1 MLLLLTRIIVF
12 YALFTSNI
20 YWKTS
25 GLACFQVEEV
35 KFDSTIV
42 ENEYIV
48 QYRHY
53 YMPATRWKYLNAAF
67 RRANVSQFHI
77 VERKNFAGYYPSD
90 FDLIQLEC
98 EDNTATHISQ
108 LELHPLIKRI
118 SPQRSVER
126 ILNYN
131 HTRQYVGRH
140 LLRALP
146 GQITHMLQANIL
158 WGMGI
163 TGAGVKV
170 AVFDTGLAKAH
181 PHFRRVK
188 ERTNW
193 TNEKSLDD
201 GVSHGTF
208 VAGVIASAK
217 ECLGLAPDVE
227 LHIYRVFTNSQVSY
241 TSWFLDAFNYAIFK
255 KIKVLNL
262 SIGGPDFLDHPFV
275 DKVLELS
282 ANKVIMISAIGNDG
296 PLYGTLNNPGD
307 QSDVIGVGGI
317 NFEQKVAKFSSR
329 GMTTWELPWGYGR
342 LKPDIV
348 TFGSQVKGSNVHGG
362 CRSLSGTSVASPVV
376 AGAVAL
382 IASGA
387 LSKMNLLNPSSMKQI
402 LIEGAER
409 LPDNNMFE
417 QGHGKLDILKSMQ
430 LLLTYEPRITLSPEY
445 LDATESYMWPYSSQ
459 PIFFGSMPII
469 VNVTILNGIAVTGE
483 IKDAPKWHPYTDKH
497 GDILNVAVSYSPSL
511 WPWSGWMSVHIVV
524 NEKGADFKGAAEGH
538 ISLEIDCLPEQSEGK
553 VVSKINFPLKVVVIP
568 KPPRNKRILWDQ
580 YHSLKYP
587 PGYIPRDNLKIKSD
601 PLDWRADHLHTNFR
615 DLYTHLRNAGYYI
628 DILRMPY
635 TCFNA
640 SEYGTLLIVD
650 TEEEFFDAEIK
661 KIENDV
667 YNEGLSI
674 VVFADWYNTTVMK
687 KIKFFDENTRQ
698 WWIPDTGGAN
708 IPALNE
714 LLQPYGIAFSDFIA
728 EGFFTLGDHSMYIAS
743 GTTLA
748 KIPRS
753 AGDIVIGAELH
764 DQGFEI
770 LENPNVADIKKV
782 FIPILG
788 LFQTQNEL
796 RKQYLAVN
804 VQTPTSYEE
813 NNVEQPN
820 IETEISAERNPIINK
835 RILLGVSVIDKH
847 SRRFNGNIIN
857 KLPEKKSKNIKEML
871 QTLSMPIPNTS
882 GRIAVFSDSNCLDS
896 IHLEKACFWLLDA
909 ILEYTMTSYKSELLQ
924 KLNRIN
930 EFYTNTEDTLPLRLY
945 SSNLHLHSKVID
957 SNNKFHKRDTE
968 MCENLSW
975 LTPQSISSAEVKLST
990 TRLKQ
995 IDLNLLKASKD
1006 HKVAELINS
1015 HVEAKQ
1021 NALPLN
1027 SEDDERTIKL
1037 SLIFIMLLTSIVL
1050 IFFIKCFRRKRGI

>member
-1 MLLLLTRIIVF
+1 MLLSLTRLIIF
-12 YALFTSNI
+12 YSFFTINI
-20 YWKTS
+20 RFKIFGAHCS
-25 GLACFQVEEV
+25 FAEEV
-35 KFDSTIV
+35 KFESNIL

-48 QYRHY
+48 QYQHY
-53 YMPATRWKYLNAAF
+53 YFPAARRKFLYAAF
-67 RRANVSQFHI
+67 NRSNISKWNI
-77 VERKNFAGYYPSD
+77 VERQNAASRYPSD
-90 FDLIQLEC
+90 FDLIQL
-98 EDNTATHISQ
+98 DPNYSPTHLSQ
-108 LELHPLIKRI
+108 LELHPLIKQI
-118 SPQRSVER
+118 TPQRSVER
-126 ILNYN
+126 ILNFN
-131 HTRQYVGRH
+131 GTHERLGRRF
-140 LLRALP
+140 LRSLP
-146 GQITHMLQANIL
+146 SQVTTMLKANVL
-158 WGMGI
+158 WDMGI
-163 TGAGVKV
+163 TGAGVKI
-170 AVFDTGLAKAH
+170 AVFDTGLAKSH

-255 KIKVLNL
+255 KIKFLNL

-317 NFEQKVAKFSSR
+317 NFEHKVAKFSSR

-342 LKPDIV
+342 LKPDVV
-348 TFGSQVKGSNVHGG
+348 TFGSQVEGSNVRGG

-387 LSKMNLLNPSSMKQI
+387 LSKMNLINPSSMKQI

-430 LLLTYEPRITLSPEY
+430 LLLTYKPRITLSPEY
-445 LDATESYMWPYSSQ
+445 LDFTESYMWPYSSQ
-459 PIFFGSMPII
+459 PIFYGSMPVI
-469 VNVTILNGIAVTGE
+469 VNVTILNGIAVTGV
-483 IKDAPKWHPYTDKH
+483 IKDEPVWQPHTNRY
-497 GDILNVAVSYSPSL
+497 GDVLNVAVSYSPSL
-511 WPWSGWMSVHIVV
+511 WPWSGWMSVHIAV
-524 NEKGADFKGAAEGH
+524 NENGRAFKGVAEGH
-538 ISLEIDCLPEQSEGK
+538 ISLEIECLQEQQEGK
-553 VVSKINFPLKVVVIP
+553 VVTKINFPLKVTVIP

-640 SEYGTLLIVD
+640 SEYGTLLVVD
-650 TEEEFFDAEIK
+650 PEEEFFDAEIK
-661 KIENDV
+661 KVENDV
-667 YNEGLSI
+667 YNEGLSV

-714 LLQPYGIAFSDFIA
+714 FLQPYGIAFSDFIA
-728 EGFFTLGDHSMYIAS
+728 EGFFTMGDHSMYIAS

-748 KIPRS
+748 KIPR
-753 AGDIVIGAELH
+753 GTDDIVIGAELH
-764 DQGFEI
+764 DHGFEI
-770 LENPNVADIKKV
+770 LENPNIADVKKI
-782 FIPILG
+782 FKPILG
-788 LFQTQNEL
+788 LFQTKSEL
-796 RKQYLAVN
+796 RKQYLAEN
-804 VQTPTSYEE
+804 SQKPSSYEE

-835 RILLGVSVIDKH
+835 RILLDINVDENNNNNDH
-847 SRRFNGNIIN
+847 TLNNI
-857 KLPEKKSKNIKEML
+857 PEKNIKHLKQIL
-871 QTLSMPIPNTS
+871 QTMPIISTSTS
-882 GRIAVFSDSNCLDS
+882 GRVAVFSDSNCLDS

-909 ILEYTMTSYKSELLQ
+909 ILEYTMNSYKSELLQ
-924 KLNRIN
+924 KLNRLS
-930 EFYTNTEDTLPLRLY
+930 EFYPNSENSLPLRLY

-957 SNNKFHKRDTE
+957 SNNKFHKKETE
-968 MCENLSW
+968 KCETLHW
-975 LTPQSISSAEVKLST
+975 LKPLGVNSAELKLST
-990 TRLKQ
+990 NRLKH
-995 IDLNLLKASKD
+995 IDLNLLKANTD
-1006 HKVAELINS
+1006 HKVAELLNS
-1015 HVEAKQ
+1015 HVEAKP
-1021 NALPLN
+1021 NALPLDD
-1027 SEDDERTIKL
+1027 DDERTIKI

-1050 IFFIKCFRRKRGI
+1050 IFFIKCFRRKRGA

>member
-1 MLLLLTRIIVF
+1 MLFLVTRII
-12 YALFTSNI
+12 LFSSIYTSNKHLKI
-20 YWKTS
+20 YGVQCTH
-25 GLACFQVEEV
+25 AEEV
-35 KFDSTIV
+35 RFESKIL

-53 YMPATRWKYLNAAF
+53 YFPAARRKYLNAAF
-67 RRANVSQFHI
+67 RRANI
-77 VERKNFAGYYPSD
+77 LEWNLVERLNAALNYPSD
-90 FDLIQLEC
+90 FDLIKLEYS
-98 EDNTATHISQ
+98 DLAITQILQ
-108 LELHPLIKRI
+108 LELHPLVKKV

-131 HTRQYVGRH
+131 QTRERIGRQI
-140 LLRALP
+140 LRAIP
-146 GQITHMLQANIL
+146 TQITTMLQANVL

-170 AVFDTGLAKAH
+170 AVFDTGLAKSH

-296 PLYGTLNNPGD
+296 PLFGTLNNPGD

-317 NFEQKVAKFSSR
+317 NFEHKVAKFSSR

-387 LSKMNLLNPSSMKQI
+387 LSKLNLINPSSMKQI
-402 LIEGAER
+402 LMEGAER

-430 LLLTYEPRITLSPEY
+430 LLLTYEPKITLSPEY
-445 LDATESYMWPYSSQ
+445 LDTTESYMWPYSSQ
-459 PIFFGSMPII
+459 PIYYGSMPII
-469 VNVTILNGIAVTGE
+469 ANVTILNGIAVTGV
-483 IKDAPKWHPYTDKH
+483 IKDAPLWHPHTDKH
-497 GDILNVAVSYSPSL
+497 GNVLNVAVSYSTNL

-524 NEKGADFKGAAEGH
+524 NEKGDNFKGVAEGH
-538 ISLEIDCLPEQSEGK
+538 ISLEIECLQEQQE
-553 VVSKINFPLKVVVIP
+553 SKIVTKIDFPLKVTVIP
-568 KPPRNKRILWDQ
+568 KPPRNKRIIWDQ

-650 TEEEFFDAEIK
+650 SEEEFFDAEIK

-667 YNEGLSI
+667 YNEGLSV

-698 WWIPDTGGAN
+698 WWIPDTGGSN

-714 LLQPYGIAFSDFIA
+714 LLKPYGIAFSDFIA
-728 EGFFTLGDHSMYIAS
+728 EGFFAMGDHSMYIAS

-748 KIPRS
+748 KIPR
-753 AGDIVIGAELH
+753 GNDDIVIGAELH

-770 LENPNVADIKKV
+770 LENSNTADNKKI
-782 FIPILG
+782 FKPILG
-788 LFQTQNEL
+788 LFQAQIEL
-796 RKQYLAVN
+796 RKQYLTENA
-804 VQTPTSYEE
+804 QTVTSYEE

-820 IETEISAERNPIINK
+820 IDAEISAERNPILNK
-835 RILLGVSVIDKH
+835 RILLSIDKQNRH
-847 SRRFNGNIIN
+847 DNANSLN
-857 KLPEKKSKNIKEML
+857 KLTENNSKNLKGML
-871 QTLSMPIPNTS
+871 ETLSIISSSTS

-896 IHLEKACFWLLDA
+896 IHLEKSCFWLLDA
-909 ILEYTMTSYKSELLQ
+909 ILEYTMTAYKSEVLQ
-924 KLNRIN
+924 KLNRIA
-930 EFYTNTEDTLPLRLY
+930 EFYNNDEDLLPLRLY

-957 SNNKFHKRDTE
+957 SVNKFIKKETE
-968 MCENLSW
+968 ACETLNW
-975 LTPQSISSAEVKLST
+975 LQPLGVNGSAIKLAT
-990 TRLKQ
+990 KRLKQ

-1006 HKVAELINS
+1006 HKVVELINPI
-1015 HVEAKQ
+1015 VEAKH
-1021 NALPLN
+1021 NTLSLE
-1027 SEDDERTIKL
+1027 EDDERTIKL
-1037 SLIFIMLLTSIVL
+1037 SLLFIMVLTSIVL
-1050 IFFIKCFRRKRGI
+1050 IFFIKCFRRKSGI

>member
-1 MLLLLTRIIVF
+1 MLLSLTRLIIF
-12 YALFTSNI
+12 YSFFTINI
-20 YWKTS
+20 RFKIFGS
-25 GLACFQVEEV
+25 HCSFAEEV
-35 KFDSTIV
+35 KFESKIL

-48 QYRHY
+48 QYQHY
-53 YMPATRWKYLNAAF
+53 YFPAARRKFLYAAF
-67 RRANVSQFHI
+67 NRSNISKWNI
-77 VERKNFAGYYPSD
+77 VERQNAASRYPSD
-90 FDLIQLEC
+90 FDLIQLDET
-98 EDNTATHISQ
+98 NYTHTDLSQ
-108 LELHPLIKRI
+108 LELHPIIKQI
-118 SPQRSVER
+118 TPQRSVER
-126 ILNYN
+126 ILNFN
-131 HTRQYVGRH
+131 GTHERLGRR
-140 LLRALP
+140 LSRSLP
-146 GQITHMLQANIL
+146 SQVTTMLKANVL
-158 WGMGI
+158 WDMGI
-163 TGAGVKV
+163 TGAGVKI
-170 AVFDTGLAKAH
+170 AVFDTGLAKSH

-255 KIKVLNL
+255 KIKFLNL

-317 NFEQKVAKFSSR
+317 NFEHKVAKFSSR

-342 LKPDIV
+342 LKPDVV
-348 TFGSQVKGSNVHGG
+348 TFGSQVEGSNVRGG

-387 LSKMNLLNPSSMKQI
+387 LSKMNLINPSSMKQI

-430 LLLTYEPRITLSPEY
+430 LLLTYKPRITLSPEY
-445 LDATESYMWPYSSQ
+445 LDFTESYMWPYSSQ
-459 PIFFGSMPII
+459 PIFYGSMPVI
-469 VNVTILNGIAVTGE
+469 VNVTILNGIAVTGV
-483 IKDAPKWHPYTDKH
+483 IKYEPVWQPHTDRY
-497 GDILNVAVSYSPSL
+497 GDVLNVAVSYSPSL
-511 WPWSGWMSVHIVV
+511 WPWSGWMSVHIAV
-524 NEKGADFKGAAEGH
+524 NENGRAFKGVAEGH
-538 ISLEIDCLPEQSEGK
+538 ISLEIECLQEQQEGI
-553 VVSKINFPLKVVVIP
+553 VVTKINFPLKVTVIP

-640 SEYGTLLIVD
+640 SEYGTLLVVD
-650 TEEEFFDAEIK
+650 PEEEFFDAEIK
-661 KIENDV
+661 KVENDV
-667 YNEGLSI
+667 YNEGLSV

-714 LLQPYGIAFSDFIA
+714 FLQPYGIAFSDFIA
-728 EGFFTLGDHSMYIAS
+728 EGFFTMGDHSMYIAS

-748 KIPRS
+748 KIPR
-753 AGDIVIGAELH
+753 GTDDIVIGAELH
-764 DQGFEI
+764 DHGFEI
-770 LENPNVADIKKV
+770 LENPNIADVKKI
-782 FIPILG
+782 FKPILG
-788 LFQTQNEL
+788 LFQTKSEL
-796 RKQYLAVN
+796 RKQYLAEN
-804 VQTPTSYEE
+804 AQKPSSYEE

-835 RILLGVSVIDKH
+835 RILLDINVDENNNNNDH
-847 SRRFNGNIIN
+847 TLNNI
-857 KLPEKKSKNIKEML
+857 PEKNIKNLKQIL
-871 QTLSMPIPNTS
+871 QTMPIISTSTS
-882 GRIAVFSDSNCLDS
+882 GRVAVFSDSNCLDS

-909 ILEYTMTSYKSELLQ
+909 ILEYTMNSYKSELLQ
-924 KLNRIN
+924 KLNRLS
-930 EFYTNTEDTLPLRLY
+930 EFYPNSENSLPLRLY

-957 SNNKFHKRDTE
+957 SNNKFHKKETE
-968 MCENLSW
+968 KCETLHW
-975 LTPQSISSAEVKLST
+975 LKPLGVSSAELKLT
-990 TRLKQ
+990 TNRLKH
-995 IDLNLLKASKD
+995 IDLNLLKANTD
-1006 HKVAELINS
+1006 HKVAELLNS
-1015 HVEAKQ
+1015 HVEAKS
-1021 NALPLN
+1021 NALPLDD
-1027 SEDDERTIKL
+1027 DDERTIKI

-1050 IFFIKCFRRKRGI
+1050 IFFIKCFRRKRGA